1 MTGPKT
7 TAPEPRLTIQA
18 SRHFTSWLAEEGI
31 GLAFTTYQSGKLFL
45 LGRHDDGRL
54 AVFERSFNRAM
65 GLAAQGSQLYL
76 STLFQL
82 WRFDDILGPGQ
93 THQGHDRL
101 YVPRLAWTTGDLD
114 IHDVAVL
121 TPAGNDTAA
130 LKPAGNDTA
139 APKPAGHATADLATG
154 AADTPPVFVNTLFSC
169 LATPDAASSFR
180 PLWQPPFISRLAAED
195 RCHLNGLA
203 MKKGRPAF
211 VTAVARSDVADG
223 WRDHRTKGGIVIHV
237 PTGEIIAQGLAMP
250 HSPRLHDAG
259 DGEKL
264 YLLDSGTGRFGTIDQ
279 ATGHF
284 TEIAFCPGYARGLAL
299 FGRFAVIGLS
309 RPRDNQTFQ
318 GLPLDAALAA
328 KGATPRCGLLV
339 VDLKTGDTPHWLRL
353 EGIVEELYD
362 TAILPD
368 TRRPMALGLKT
379 DEIRRTISIGEPV
392 RL

>member
-1 MTGPKT
+1 MNQP
-7 TAPEPRLTIQA
+7 APQTPAAQTPALRIQA
-18 SRHFTSWLAEEGI
+18 SRHFTAWLAEEGI

-45 LGRHDDGRL
+45 LGLQPDGRL
-54 AVFERSFNRAM
+54 AVHERTFNRAM
-65 GLAAQGSQLYL
+65 GLAVHEPAEGGRRLYL

-82 WRFDDILGPGQ
+82 WRFDDILNAGQ

-114 IHDVAVL
+114 IHDI
-121 TPAGNDTAA
+121 A
-130 LKPAGNDTA
+130 LS
-139 APKPAGHATADLATG
+139 ADGT
-154 AADTPPVFVNTLFSC
+154 PVFVNTLFSC
-169 LATPDAASSFR
+169 LATPDAATSFR

-203 MKKGRPAF
+203 MKEGRPAF
-211 VTAVARSDVADG
+211 VTAVARSDTADG
-223 WRDHRTKGGIVIHV
+223 WRDHRTKGGIVIDIA
-237 PTGEIIAQGLAMP
+237 TGETIAANLAMP

-299 FGRFAVIGLS
+299 HGRFAVIGLS
-309 RPRDNQTFQ
+309 RPRDNRTFQ
-318 GLPLDAALAA
+318 GLPLDQALAKRNA
-328 KGATPRCGLLV
+328 APSCGLLV
-339 VDLKTGDTPHWLRL
+339 VDLQTGDTLHWLRL
-353 EGIVEELYD
+353 EGVVEELYD
-362 TAILPD
+362 TAILPG

>member
-1 MTGPKT
+1 MTKHPT
-7 TAPEPRLTIQA
+7 PALQIQA
-18 SRHFTSWLAEEGI
+18 SRHFTAWLAEAGI

-45 LGRHDDGRL
+45 LGLQPDGRL
-54 AVFERSFNRAM
+54 AVFERTFNRAM
-65 GLAAQGSQLYL
+65 GLAVHESARGGRQLYL

-82 WRFDDILGPGQ
+82 WRFDDILNPGQ

-114 IHDVAVL
+114 IHDVAML
-121 TPAGNDTAA
+121 APDGPGPTPGEPT
-130 LKPAGNDTA
+130 
-139 APKPAGHATADLATG
+139 
-154 AADTPPVFVNTLFSC
+154 PVFVNTLFSC
-169 LATPDAASSFR
+169 LATPDTASSFR

-203 MKKGRPAF
+203 MASGRPAF
-211 VTAVARSDVADG
+211 VTAVARSDTADG
-223 WRDHRTKGGIVIHV
+223 WRDHRAKGGIVIDV
-237 PTGEIIAQGLAMP
+237 ATGETVATNLAMP

-279 ATGHF
+279 ASGRF

-299 FGRFAVIGLS
+299 HGSFAVIGLS
-309 RPRDNQTFQ
+309 RPRDNKTFE
-318 GLPLDAALAA
+318 GLPLDEALAA
-328 KGATPRCGLLV
+328 KGTTPRCGLLV
-339 VDLKTGDTPHWLRL
+339 VDLTTGEIPHWLRL
-353 EGIVEELYD
+353 EGVVEELYD
-362 TAILPD
+362 TAILPN

-379 DEIRRTISIGEPV
+379 DEIRRTISIGEPL